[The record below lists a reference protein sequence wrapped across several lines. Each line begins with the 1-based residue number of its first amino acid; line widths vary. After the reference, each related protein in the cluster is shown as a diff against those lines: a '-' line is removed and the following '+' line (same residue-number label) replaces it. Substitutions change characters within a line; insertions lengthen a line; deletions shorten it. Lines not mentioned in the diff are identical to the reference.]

1 VEQSRTPQRC
11 SAYHPRRSRAF
22 PPNSSPTSHLSARH
36 RRRRVR
42 PFSDGAVGFSEK
54 GCRAARRHYFR
65 PDCVD
70 LLLASGSKKWKV
82 APAVALSVAQIRP
95 PWASMIDFE
104 IARPMPTPEG
114 FVV

>member
-1 VEQSRTPQRC
+1 MRVAESHGAGQRKC
-11 SAYHPRRSRAF
+11 QLRAAI
-22 PPNSSPTSHLSARH
+22 LRW
-36 RRRRVR
+36 
-42 PFSDGAVGFSEK
+42 GVGFSKK

-70 LLLASGSKKWKV
+70 LLPASGSKKWKV